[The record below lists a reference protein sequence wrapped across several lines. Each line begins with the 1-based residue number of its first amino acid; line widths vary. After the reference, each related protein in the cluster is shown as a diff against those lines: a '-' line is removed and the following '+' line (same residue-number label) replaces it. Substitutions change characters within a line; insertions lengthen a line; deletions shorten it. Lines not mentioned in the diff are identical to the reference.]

1 MIDNCAGASVFPV
14 GYDDRAEVDD
24 TVPGVTLT
32 PATGEPV
39 PAYAGRKSRFRLLD
53 GQEFTVTYNEAKG
66 VKHPIVSVAES
77 TVHGNW
83 YVLARTPGAW

>member
-14 GYDDRAEVDD
+14 GYDPRAQIDK

-32 PATGEPV
+32 TATGEPV
-39 PAYAGRKSRFRLLD
+39 PAYAGRRSRFRLRD
-53 GQEFTVTYNEAKG
+53 GRELTVTYNEAAS

-77 TVHGNW
+77 TMRGN
-83 YVLARTPGAW
+83 